1 MQKISL
7 IHKLILKIKQ
17 ILGYHKLVDHTQR
30 KIIEITFSFPE
41 YAAPFNKSVHSIYQA
56 QSILES
62 CDQICHTY
70 FFTMPTQKIFDQILM
85 YVNLYQ
91 HGKNQAISFVLEILL
106 RTF

>member
-17 ILGYHKLVDHTQR
+17 ILGYHKLIDHTQR

-56 QSILES
+56 ESILES
-62 CDQICHTY
+62 RDQICHTY
-70 FFTMPTQKIFDQILM
+70 FFTMLTQKIFDQILM